1 MNLYHPLNSTA
12 FSNVLRR
19 LVILVGSYF
28 VLVVPCNAQSSA
40 DEVVR
45 ITVNAVINT
54 LQDTTLDSGAK
65 KEKVATVV
73 SKHFD
78 FKAMTSRV
86 LATNWKRASTADQQQ
101 ITRLFRQM
109 LIDTYWQK
117 MVGFSGETVEF
128 LVQQARDPDHVSC
141 KTLLH
146 TKTARIPVDYKLYRV
161 GDTWMAYDVVIE
173 QVSLVRNYRGKFQSI
188 VRDSGIAGL
197 IAHLQDE
204 TTS

>member
-1 MNLYHPLNSTA
+1 MNLLDQQNTTA
-12 FSNVLRR
+12 LSDALRR
-19 LVILVGSYF
+19 LATLFACLF
-28 VLVVPCNAQSSA
+28 VLVTACHAQSTA

-45 ITVNAVINT
+45 VTVNEVIST

-65 KEKVATVV
+65 KEKVANVV

-86 LATNWKRASTADQQQ
+86 LATNWKRASSADQQQ
-101 ITRLFRQM
+101 ITKLFRQM

-117 MVGFSGETVEF
+117 MAGFSGETVEF

-146 TKTARIPVDYKLYRV
+146 TKSARIPVDYKLYRV

>member
-1 MNLYHPLNSTA
+1 MNLLHLQNTTG
-12 FSNVLRR
+12 FSDVLRR
-19 LVILVGSYF
+19 LMILVGCYF
-28 VLVVPCNAQSSA
+28 VLATPCQAQSTA
-40 DEVVR
+40 DDVVR
-45 ITVNAVINT
+45 ITVNEVIST
-54 LQDTTLDSGAK
+54 LQDATLDSGAK
-65 KEKVATVV
+65 KEKVANVV

-86 LATNWKRASTADQQQ
+86 LATNWKRASSADQQQ

-117 MVGFSGETVEF
+117 MAGFSGETVEF

-146 TKTARIPVDYKLYRV
+146 TKTTRIPVDYKLYRV

-204 TTS
+204 TAS